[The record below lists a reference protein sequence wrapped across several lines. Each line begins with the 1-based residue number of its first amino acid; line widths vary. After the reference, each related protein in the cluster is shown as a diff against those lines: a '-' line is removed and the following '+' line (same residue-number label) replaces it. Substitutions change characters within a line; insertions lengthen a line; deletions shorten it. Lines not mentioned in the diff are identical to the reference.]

1 LGRDDRPVRR
11 PASSRALVA
20 ACIGNLVEWYDFAIY
35 SAFATVLA
43 STYFPS
49 ADDTAG
55 LLATFA
61 VFAIAFLARPVGA
74 VLFGRRGDRLGRR
87 QVLATVI
94 ILMSLATAGIGL
106 LPSYAT
112 IGLLAPVLLV
122 LLRSAQGLSLGG
134 EAANASAFAVE
145 YAPEGR
151 RGWYGAW
158 LWGTVALGSGGGIG
172 VAAVLAWLLPQS
184 TLEAWGWRLAFLVAL
199 PLGVIGL
206 YLRLRL
212 EETPAFEAV
221 QRAGVVARRPVTE
234 TLRDYPGRVLAGFGL
249 VAAAALTFNTF
260 FVYLPTHLVS
270 ALDVSLSRALG
281 AALGG
286 LSLIVAVSPPLGRLS
301 DRVGRKPLLAAGMIG
316 LLALTVPSY
325 LLVRA
330 GGPVSLPLGYLLVGS
345 ALSCLV
351 LPSFLAE
358 LFPTPVRSTALAIT
372 YGLAT
377 ALVGGTAPFLD
388 TLLVRRTGNPLV
400 PAYYATAVTL
410 AAAIGLLL
418 TRETAFQP
426 LDADEGRRARP
437 RRPRPG
443 RARDG

>member
-112 IGLLAPVLLV
+112 IGLLAPVLLI

-158 LWGTVALGSGGGIG
+158 LWG
-172 VAAVLAWLLPQS
+172 
-184 TLEAWGWRLAFLVAL
+184 
-199 PLGVIGL
+199 
-206 YLRLRL
+206 
-212 EETPAFEAV
+212 
-221 QRAGVVARRPVTE
+221 
-234 TLRDYPGRVLAGFGL
+234 
-249 VAAAALTFNTF
+249 
-260 FVYLPTHLVS
+260 
-270 ALDVSLSRALG
+270 
-281 AALGG
+281 
-286 LSLIVAVSPPLGRLS
+286 
-301 DRVGRKPLLAAGMIG
+301 
-316 LLALTVPSY
+316 PS
-325 LLVRA
+325 
-330 GGPVSLPLGYLLVGS
+330 GS
-345 ALSCLV
+345 AL
-351 LPSFLAE
+351 
-358 LFPTPVRSTALAIT
+358 
-372 YGLAT
+372 
-377 ALVGGTAPFLD
+377 
-388 TLLVRRTGNPLV
+388 
-400 PAYYATAVTL
+400 
-410 AAAIGLLL
+410 AAASVRQRCWPGCCH
-418 TRETAFQP
+418 
-426 LDADEGRRARP
+426 RARWK
-437 RRPRPG
+437 RG
-443 RARDG
+443 DGDWLSWWRCPSG